1 MFNSSTAQLQEFSR
15 LIDATVRPHV
25 LYLRQHR
32 MLLLTRDGLYKCV
45 CEAIVRPEVMFSV
58 GVNSVEVECQY
69 LCLVKPRMI
78 YFCK

>member
-1 MFNSSTAQLQEFSR
+1 
-15 LIDATVRPHV
+15 
-25 LYLRQHR
+25 

-78 YFCK
+78 YFINKLCLSFAVRKVSESH

>member
-1 MFNSSTAQLQEFSR
+1 MMAF
-15 LIDATVRPHV
+15 II
-25 LYLRQHR
+25 
-32 MLLLTRDGLYKCV
+32 KCV

-78 YFCK
+78 YFYK

>member
-1 MFNSSTAQLQEFSR
+1 ML
-15 LIDATVRPHV
+15 RPHV
-25 LYLRQHR
+25 LYLRQQW

-69 LCLVKPRMI
+69 LCLVKPHMI

>member
-1 MFNSSTAQLQEFSR
+1 ML
-15 LIDATVRPHV
+15 RPHV
-25 LYLRQHR
+25 LYLRQHW

-69 LCLVKPRMI
+69 LCLVNPHMI
-78 YFCK
+78 YFYK